1 MSIFENSK
9 RLAFTAG
16 LLLLIAAGIGAYW
29 YLRPDPQ
36 FVKVMELRE
45 QLTSEEARK
54 LPREQ
59 RRALWTEFRQEV
71 AKLTPEQR
79 RQLWADRANRFQER
93 LEKFA
98 KASPKERTAMLDEQ
112 IKRQED
118 FRRNAANQGLNRANW
133 GGSATPEDREQRR
146 RQWLDN
152 TTPEQRA
159 VMAEFRQQLQQR
171 RQQLGLPSSPWGGG
185 RG

>member
-9 RLAFTAG
+9 RLPFTAG

-71 AKLTPEQR
+71 EKLTPEQR
-79 RQLWADRANRFQER
+79 RELWADRANRFQER

-98 KASPKERTAMLDEQ
+98 KASPKQRIAMVDEQ

-133 GGSATPEDREQRR
+133 GGGTPEDREQRR